1 MLCNPQSALKAEEEA
16 MAKPSDKEISARAYQ
31 LWEENGRPE
40 GKDDEFWRL
49 AEQELLNKDKS
60 SPLGTPDNL

>member
-1 MLCNPQSALKAEEEA
+1 MT
-16 MAKPSDKEISARAYQ
+16 KPSDKEISARAYQ

-40 GKDDEFWRL
+40 SKEEEFWRL

-60 SPLGTPDNL
+60 SPVRTPDNP

>member
-1 MLCNPQSALKAEEEA
+1 